1 VSFILCF
8 QLILGFEIET
18 FLAHCLST
26 NFSQIVQVKLMNDRV
41 GSERFCRINDAEST
55 AVTSLS
61 IAQSRPA
68 VDARPS
74 SMIGGRCVFSF
85 GYSDFG
91 FDVLGFYAFLR
102 LCITVVWKGCRSGAR
117 SFF

>member
-1 VSFILCF
+1 
-8 QLILGFEIET
+8 
-18 FLAHCLST
+18 
-26 NFSQIVQVKLMNDRV
+26 MNDQV
-41 GSERFCRINDAEST
+41 GSGRSRRINDAEST
-55 AVTSLS
+55 AVTSLL

-85 GYSDFG
+85 GYLDFG
-91 FDVLGFYAFLR
+91 FDLLGFYALLR
-102 LCITVVWKGCRSGAR
+102 LCITVVWKCCRSGAR

>member
-1 VSFILCF
+1 LFSIDF
-8 QLILGFEIET
+8 GFEIET

-41 GSERFCRINDAEST
+41 GSGRFCRINDAEST
-55 AVTSLS
+55 AVTSLP
-61 IAQSRPA
+61 IAQSRSA

-85 GYSDFG
+85 GYSGFG

-102 LCITVVWKGCRSGAR
+102 LCITVVWKGCRLGAR